1 MSEMDHPVTRS
12 ETQNNTPQGRCAK
25 RGSNGGDSGSGT
37 HTCTCIYTVYF
48 CSKGRTSTDKN
59 PSTTTP
65 PPGSCPRFREQGV
78 WAASAARGRIMVPI
92 QEVVAGAQLAFTGKP
107 TPSPIDNRPSTI
119 DNRQSLSKSETRKYG
134 NHVSLMSGYSPCYTG
149 ARPPHVSHHAE
160 TRRFR
165 TDNPW

>member
-1 MSEMDHPVTRS
+1 MSLLSVHCDANTRRWMT
-12 ETQNNTPQGRCAK
+12 ENEA
-25 RGSNGGDSGSGT
+25 RGFKGTLVMMHIGNGQCGPECHG
-37 HTCTCIYTVYF
+37 I
-48 CSKGRTSTDKN
+48 TDKN